1 MLPAHEEVALIET
14 EIDALA
20 ERIESCRKLS
30 LVTKAAIA
38 VGIAALVLFAAGMAS
53 PLWLI
58 LGITAVLGGSALLG
72 STRTTLESL
81 RERLRAQ
88 ESKRAAI
95 ISGLELRV
103 LSPSEHGE
111 DRLTGGVRAHNNSEI
126 TRG

>member
-111 DRLTGGVRAHNNSEI
+111 IA
-126 TRG
+126 

>member
-38 VGIAALVLFAAGMAS
+38 VGIAALVLFGAGMAS

-111 DRLTGGVRAHNNSEI
+111 IA
-126 TRG
+126 